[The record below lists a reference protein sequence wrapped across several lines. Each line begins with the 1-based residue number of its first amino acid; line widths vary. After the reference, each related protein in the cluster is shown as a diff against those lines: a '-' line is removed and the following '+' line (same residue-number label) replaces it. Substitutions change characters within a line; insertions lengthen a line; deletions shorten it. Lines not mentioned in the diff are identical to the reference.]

1 MTTVRANAGRLRG
14 EPYENHAPLHRCV
27 VLFFF
32 FQAEDGIR
40 DLTVT
45 GVQTCALPIYS
56 AARERPVLE
65 PDRPVESQEL
75 PVALELFLAGVL
87 RQEEEHGVAE
97 DVQDDEGEDRDA
109 DDDDDQLNQLSCD
122 VGTHDARKDGGDPG
136 GASEVGCS
144 EREAPPG
151 PPPNAVTGC
160 AGSRGTCGRS
170 RPAAP
175 GTRGGSR
182 CPRRPGGPL

>member
-87 RQEEEHGVAE
+87 RQEEGHGVAE
-97 DVQDDEGEDRDA
+97 DVQDDEGEGIGRA
-109 DDDDDQLNQLSCD
+109 SC
-122 VGTHDARKDGGDPG
+122 R
-136 GASEVGCS
+136 
-144 EREAPPG
+144 ERGEIS
-151 PPPNAVTGC
+151 VV
-160 AGSRGTCGRS
+160 AGSLKKKKNSKLVDAG
-170 RPAAP
+170 
-175 GTRGGSR
+175 
-182 CPRRPGGPL
+182 